1 MPESSGQ
8 ATGAVL
14 AFDFGEKRIG
24 VATGEWQVRQAH
36 ALTTIHGEANALR
49 FAAIATL
56 IQEWQPRSLVVG
68 RPLSLDGDEHAM
80 TARCE
85 RFANQLRGRFG
96 LSVDYADERL
106 SSVAAQERLRSAGHN
121 SRKASK
127 HLDAVAAQLIL
138 QDYFDSRSDSSERQ
152 RMRAPDAAVSIGAK
166 TRRFLHTLHAFTSP

>member
-1 MPESSGQ
+1 MPERSSQ
-8 ATGAVL
+8 ASGAVL

-36 ALTTIHGEANALR
+36 ALTTIHGEANTLR
-49 FAAIATL
+49 FAAIAIL

-85 RFANQLRGRFG
+85 RFAKQLRGRFG

-106 SSVAAQERLRSAGHN
+106 SSVAARERLRSAGHN

-138 QDYFDSRSDSSERQ
+138 QDYFDSRSDSS
-152 RMRAPDAAVSIGAK
+152 DDSAA
-166 TRRFLHTLHAFTSP
+166 RP